1 MPNYINL
8 LPSLNRKTLF
18 SWLNV
23 MLDSFFWLLKNVQRV
38 SSNFGTKIII
48 QFICLI
54 NSNNIK
60 KF

>member
-1 MPNYINL
+1 MPNHINL